1 MGVKTDKLKS
11 LASWCVNHVQ
21 YLLIVVCV
29 AMTVAETLIFPPVG
43 AATALF
49 VCVHVLSLVLM
60 PWRPR
65 VCCNIVLLTFVACCF
80 IPDDGGPS
88 LLWGTWLALGYVGM
102 RITSWWGV
110 LYPLAVSTVRMWRF
124 NADGVPLNEYV
135 MLIFVMFFAFFI
147 GKSLAW
153 KEFVDQARRNELK
166 YEKLSQHIEY
176 LRREHMLAG
185 RIHDSIA
192 GNLTY
197 MAIVLDGFMLDAENP
212 SDKHEMRKLRTL
224 VVETLHEVRDVVD
237 MMHGSD
243 RQESK
248 QDEHAYLA
256 ELRGIGEQGDAFL
269 RELGFH
275 GQTKIEIDNLNN
287 LDGNYVREILS
298 LVHELYTNIVVHG
311 SPEGT
316 YYIAVG
322 VHDDNWVH
330 VDSVNDVSLRSL
342 FPDKPLSKK
351 GLALHKRWIES
362 VGGFARTSS
371 EGDTWHFHAC
381 FPAAMAG
388 DVLKFAG
395 GQQ

>member
-11 LASWCVNHVQ
+11 LASWCGNHVQ

-49 VCVHVLSLVLM
+49 ACMHVLSLVLM

-80 IPDDGGPS
+80 IPDDGGSS

-298 LVHELYTNIVVHG
+298 LVHELYTNIAVHG
-311 SPEGT
+311 SPEGA

-362 VGGFARTSS
+362 VGGFVRTSS

-381 FPAAMAG
+381 FPVAMAG

>member
-110 LYPLAVSTVRMWRF
+110 LYPLAVSTVRMRRF
-124 NADGVPLNEYV
+124 NADGVPLNECV

-298 LVHELYTNIVVHG
+298 LVHELYTNIAVHG

-330 VDSVNDVSLRSL
+330 VDSVNNVSLRSL

-351 GLALHKRWIES
+351 GLALRKRWIES
-362 VGGFARTSS
+362 VGGFVRTSS

-381 FPAAMAG
+381 FPVAMAG

>member
-256 ELRGIGEQGDAFL
+256 ELRGISEQGDAFL

>member
-1 MGVKTDKLKS
+1 MDVKTDKLKS

-43 AATALF
+43 AATTLF

-243 RQESK
+243 RQGSK

-256 ELRGIGEQGDAFL
+256 ELRGISEQGDAFL

-351 GLALHKRWIES
+351 GLALHRRWIES

>member
-1 MGVKTDKLKS
+1 M
-11 LASWCVNHVQ
+11 
-21 YLLIVVCV
+21 
-29 AMTVAETLIFPPVG
+29 
-43 AATALF
+43 
-49 VCVHVLSLVLM
+49 
-60 PWRPR
+60 
-65 VCCNIVLLTFVACCF
+65 CCNIVLLTFVACCF

-224 VVETLHEVRDVVD
+224 VIETLHEVRDVVD

-298 LVHELYTNIVVHG
+298 LVHELYTNIAVHG

-351 GLALHKRWIES
+351 GLALRKRWIES
-362 VGGFARTSS
+362 VGGFVRTSS

-381 FPAAMAG
+381 FPVAMAG

>member
-1 MGVKTDKLKS
+1 
-11 LASWCVNHVQ
+11 
-21 YLLIVVCV
+21 
-29 AMTVAETLIFPPVG
+29 MTVAETLIFPPVG

-60 PWRPR
+60 LWRPR

-124 NADGVPLNEYV
+124 NADGVSLNEYV

-256 ELRGIGEQGDAFL
+256 ELRSIGEQGDAFL

-298 LVHELYTNIVVHG
+298 LVHELYTNIAVHG

-351 GLALHKRWIES
+351 GLALRKRWIES
-362 VGGFARTSS
+362 VGGFVRTSS

-381 FPAAMAG
+381 FPVAMAG

>member
-60 PWRPR
+60 LWRPR

-275 GQTKIEIDNLNN
+275 G
-287 LDGNYVREILS
+287 
-298 LVHELYTNIVVHG
+298 
-311 SPEGT
+311 
-316 YYIAVG
+316 
-322 VHDDNWVH
+322 
-330 VDSVNDVSLRSL
+330 
-342 FPDKPLSKK
+342 
-351 GLALHKRWIES
+351 
-362 VGGFARTSS
+362 
-371 EGDTWHFHAC
+371 
-381 FPAAMAG
+381 
-388 DVLKFAG
+388 
-395 GQQ
+395 

>member
-11 LASWCVNHVQ
+11 SASWCVNHVQ

-43 AATALF
+43 AATTLF

-243 RQESK
+243 RQGSK

-256 ELRGIGEQGDAFL
+256 ELRGISEQGDAFL

-298 LVHELYTNIVVHG
+298 LVHELYTNIAVHG

-351 GLALHKRWIES
+351 GLALHRRWIES

>member
-1 MGVKTDKLKS
+1 
-11 LASWCVNHVQ
+11 
-21 YLLIVVCV
+21 
-29 AMTVAETLIFPPVG
+29 MTVAETLIFPPVG
-43 AATALF
+43 AATTLF

-243 RQESK
+243 RQGSK

-256 ELRGIGEQGDAFL
+256 ELRGISEQGDAFL

-298 LVHELYTNIVVHG
+298 LVHELYTNIAVHG

-388 DVLKFAG
+388 DVLKFTG